1 MSRAPAFARTDTP
14 DSVVSEME
22 EEDSPDDFGELLTEI
37 GVLRTKSWSE
47 MSAVPSD
54 SLTDLI
60 ETESQTDGVRKV
72 CLPLLPA
79 LLPRT

>member
-14 DSVVSEME
+14 DSVVSEM